1 MHVGCFE
8 GQMYESAKSL
18 GITLITTSL
27 RPSLAKYHRQLL
39 TLLGEDGSAN
49 WTLTK
54 VGTEEERMGVD
65 REIKILE
72 ERLAEVE
79 GWEKRVKEL
88 EQLLGAQKTTAE
100 VISQS

>member
-1 MHVGCFE
+1 
-8 GQMYESAKSL
+8 MYKSAKPL
-18 GITLITTSL
+18 GITLITISL

-39 TLLGEDGSAN
+39 TLLGEDGSSS

-88 EQLLGAQKTTAE
+88 EQLLGVQKTTAE
-100 VISQS
+100 VTSQS

>member
-1 MHVGCFE
+1 
-8 GQMYESAKSL
+8 MYESAKSL
-18 GITLITTSL
+18 GITLITISL
-27 RPSLAKYHRQLL
+27 RPSLAKYHRQML
-39 TLLGEDGSAN
+39 TLRGDDGSAS

-88 EQLLGAQKTTAE
+88 EQLLGVQKSIE
-100 VISQS
+100 VTSPS